1 MDLIDDRRALDTGE
15 NRMEVE
21 GVFPPVTVPF
31 DDNGCIVHD
40 HLAENIKRWNE
51 TDISGYLI
59 LGSNSESVFLT
70 EEEKLEIV
78 KAARQSIP
86 PSKKMLVGTGLES
99 TRNTIEFT
107 RRAAGCGADIAVVI
121 TPHFF
126 KSHMSHQAF
135 VKHYLMVADSSP
147 IPVLLYNVP
156 SFTGLNMEAGTV
168 ATLSSH
174 ENIIGIKDSSGN
186 VEQLSEIISLTG
198 ENKFSVLTGS
208 SIVLYP
214 SMCVGASGGI
224 MAIACALPEKCS
236 DIIRL
241 YKNGNHT
248 EAKKLQMRL
257 IDPTIAVTS
266 RYGVPGLKAA
276 MDLIGYYGGRS
287 RFPILPITSAEREEI
302 KNIFKAAGF
311 L

>member
-1 MDLIDDRRALDTGE
+1 
-15 NRMEVE
+15 MEVE
-21 GVFPPVTVPF
+21 GVFPPVTTPF
-31 DDNGCIVHD
+31 DDNGCIVHG

-59 LGSNSESVFLT
+59 LGSNSEFVFLD
-70 EEEKLEIV
+70 EEEKLEVV
-78 KAARQSIP
+78 KTARESIP
-86 PSKKMLVGTGLES
+86 QSKTMLVGTGLES
-99 TRNTIEFT
+99 TKGTIEFT
-107 RRAAGCGADIAVVI
+107 RRAADCGADVAVVI

-126 KSHMSHQAF
+126 KSNMFHDVF

-156 SFTGLNMEAGTV
+156 SFTGLNLEAGT
-168 ATLSSH
+168 ASYLSSH

-186 VEQLSEIISLTG
+186 VEQLSEVISLTG
-198 ENKFSVLTGS
+198 EKEFSVLTGS

-214 SMCVGASGGI
+214 SMCVGAAGGI
-224 MAIACALPEKCS
+224 MAIACVLPEKCS

-241 YKNGNHT
+241 YKDGNHA

-257 IDPTIAVTS
+257 IKPTLAVTS

-276 MDLIGYYGGRS
+276 MDLSGYYGGRS
-287 RFPILPITSAEREEI
+287 RLPLFPITSAEIEAIR
-302 KNIFKAAGF
+302 NIFTGAGF

>member
-1 MDLIDDRRALDTGE
+1 
-15 NRMEVE
+15 MEIE
-21 GVFPPVTVPF
+21 GVFPPVTTPF
-31 DDNGCIVHD
+31 DDNGCIVYD
-40 HLAENIKRWNE
+40 QLAENIKRWNE

-59 LGSNSESVFLT
+59 LGSNSESVFLN

-78 KAARQSIP
+78 KTARESIP

-99 TRNTIEFT
+99 TKSTIEFT
-107 RRAAGCGADIAVVI
+107 RRAADCGADVAVVI

-126 KSHMSHQAF
+126 RSNMSHEAF
-135 VKHYLMVADSSP
+135 LKHYVMIADSSP

-156 SFTGLNMEAGTV
+156 SFTGLNLEAVT
-168 ATLSSH
+168 ASALSSH

-198 ENKFSVLTGS
+198 DKEFSVLTGS

-236 DIIRL
+236 DIIKL
-241 YKNGNHT
+241 YKDGSHA
-248 EAKKLQMRL
+248 EAKELQMRL
-257 IDPTIAVTS
+257 IEPTIAVTS

-276 MDLIGYYGGRS
+276 MDLTGYYGGRS
-287 RFPILPITSAEREEI
+287 RLPLLPVTSAEIEEI
-302 KNIFKAAGF
+302 KNIFTNAGF
-311 L
+311 I

>member
-1 MDLIDDRRALDTGE
+1 
-15 NRMEVE
+15 MEIE
-21 GVFPPVTVPF
+21 GVLPPVTTPF
-31 DDNGCIVHD
+31 DDNGCIVYD
-40 HLAENIKRWNE
+40 QLAENIKRWNE

-59 LGSNSESVFLT
+59 LGSNSESVFLN

-78 KAARQSIP
+78 KTARESIP

-99 TRNTIEFT
+99 TKSTIEFT
-107 RRAAGCGADIAVVI
+107 RRAADCGADVAVVI

-126 KSHMSHQAF
+126 RSNMSHEAF
-135 VKHYLMVADSSP
+135 LKHYVMIADSSP
-147 IPVLLYNVP
+147 VPVLLYNVP
-156 SFTGLNMEAGTV
+156 SFTGLNLEAGT
-168 ATLSSH
+168 ASALSSH

-198 ENKFSVLTGS
+198 DKEFSVLTGS

-236 DIIRL
+236 DIIKL
-241 YKNGNHT
+241 YKDGSHA
-248 EAKKLQMRL
+248 EAKELQMRL
-257 IDPTIAVTS
+257 IEPTIAVTS

-276 MDLIGYYGGRS
+276 MELTGYYGGCS
-287 RFPILPITSAEREEI
+287 RLPILPITSAEIEEI
-302 KNIFKAAGF
+302 KNIFTAAGF
-311 L
+311 I

>member
-1 MDLIDDRRALDTGE
+1 
-15 NRMEVE
+15 MEIK
-21 GVFPPVTVPF
+21 GVFPPVTTPF
-31 DDNGCIVHD
+31 DDNGCIVYD
-40 HLAENIKRWNE
+40 QLAENIKRWNE

-59 LGSNSESVFLT
+59 LGSNSESVFLN

-78 KAARQSIP
+78 KTARESIP
-86 PSKKMLVGTGLES
+86 PSKKMLVGTGLEC
-99 TRNTIEFT
+99 TKGTIKFT
-107 RRAAGCGADIAVVI
+107 RRASDCGADVAVVI

-126 KSHMSHQAF
+126 RSNMSHEAF
-135 VKHYLMVADSSP
+135 LKHYLMIADSSP

-156 SFTGLNMEAGTV
+156 SFTGLNLEAVT
-168 ATLSSH
+168 ASALSSH

-198 ENKFSVLTGS
+198 EKEFSVLTGS

-236 DIIRL
+236 DIIKL
-241 YKNGNHT
+241 YKDGSHA
-248 EAKKLQMRL
+248 EAKELQMRL
-257 IDPTIAVTS
+257 IEPTIAVTS

-276 MDLIGYYGGRS
+276 MELTGYYGGRS
-287 RFPILPITSAEREEI
+287 RLPLLPVTSAEIEEI
-302 KNIFKAAGF
+302 KNIFTAAGF
-311 L
+311 I